1 MSPGAA
7 RLTRHLLRPSLRF
20 DFFGAVSYAYPD
32 SSPFPPSWG
41 RSSAGRALE
50 WHSRGRRFDPDRLH
64 QYSQWF
70 MVNWSSRRFSI
81 VTTFV
86 TEPTSVVD
94 SVSPET
100 VLSRNISR
108 FGVHS
113 QWLALNRKIQNHL

>member
-64 QYSQWF
+64 QKI
-70 MVNWSSRRFSI
+70 NNLDAI
-81 VTTFV
+81 
-86 TEPTSVVD
+86 EILSVRELWLNCVR
-94 SVSPET
+94 SWLLLFISPSF
-100 VLSRNISR
+100 LGLR
-108 FGVHS
+108 
-113 QWLALNRKIQNHL
+113 